1 MAPDE
6 RASLLAYRTAVIFP
20 VKVAETPVFPVKSAG
35 VTAAGS
41 GAAAS
46 AELQVDPPSA
56 EFTSSKPADEAAEGS
71 SSDSSS
77 SSSSDSD
84 SDSDDE
90 LSQAKTQISEPTV
103 KHESGDRKVTSKL
116 KDDAEKSQPKYDR
129 GSARETNKFVVP
141 TAEICSEGSQ
151 GAAAG
156 AVSGAPAEAE
166 EPGHSPES
174 TEVTASPAGPDVSA
188 ENVSTASRP
197 ADDSA
202 DVPAGTK
209 GSTSAGSPKALA
221 VEHGEAADGA
231 GAEAA
236 EVLEGSSSPADA
248 AVKPPEAVK
257 AEASSSTESS
267 EELMDAA
274 PVRAESVVE
283 ELQPEGTHHTTPLHF
298 PASTTEQTLFSHS
311 ADVFALLG
319 SVFRCNLVSV
329 QDAGLFEPRLQ
340 GFLLH
345 LALYSNSR
353 MSSLLNFCQSKP
365 SFKNLSVRWDVQTA
379 A

>member
-35 VTAAGS
+35 VTAAGL

-46 AELQVDPPSA
+46 AELQVDPQTA

-116 KDDAEKSQPKYDR
+116 KDDAEESQPKYDR

-141 TAEICSEGSQ
+141 TAEICSEGTQ

-156 AVSGAPAEAE
+156 AVSGAPAAAE

-188 ENVSTASRP
+188 EDVSTASRP

-209 GSTSAGSPKALA
+209 GSTSAGSPKAPK
-221 VEHGEAADGA
+221 AADGA

-236 EVLEGSSSPADA
+236 GVLEGSSSPADA
-248 AVKPPEAVK
+248 AVEPPEVAE

-353 MSSLLNFCQSKP
+353 LPSLLNFCQSKP